1 MITEQHELL
10 QAYFTNDDRTI
21 ICALWVDPSTK
32 EIVEEIIEAKS
43 GDDAFE
49 YLLKFTDTETI
60 HEETTSY
67 IKEQR
72 NNIKDV
78 IKDVLND
85 NPELAASAKES
96 KEYDKK
102 MFTNFIHYIFD
113 KEFSKENL
121 FMMKLALFELET
133 IKQCANKPAKTK
145 LRKAETP
152 IEALNAAIE
161 ITRPDEDQ
169 NQ

>member
-10 QAYFTNDDRTI
+10 TAHFTNDDRTI
-21 ICALWVDPSTK
+21 VCALWVNPETK
-32 EIVEEIIEAKS
+32 EISEEIIEAKS
-43 GDDAFE
+43 GDTAYE
-49 YLLKFTDTETI
+49 YLLKFTEIETI
-60 HEETTSY
+60 HEETTNH

-72 NNIKDV
+72 NNIKSA
-78 IKDVLND
+78 IKNVLKE

-96 KEYDKK
+96 KEYQKK

-133 IKQCANKPAKTK
+133 IKQCTDRASKTK

-152 IEALNAAIE
+152 VEALNAAIE
-161 ITRPDEDQ
+161 ITRLGENQ